1 MVLKTISLLPVRLI
15 LFDLKYSLTLLFSVD
30 EKSSFVLEN
39 VKGNNFKVYFCYVIK
54 WTTDT
59 TNK

>member
-39 VKGNNFKVYFCYVIK
+39 VRGDNFKVYFCYVIK
-54 WTTDT
+54 WIH
-59 TNK
+59 

>member
-15 LFDLKYSLTLLFSVD
+15 LFDLKYSLTLLFSVI

-39 VKGNNFKVYFCYVIK
+39 VKGDNFKIDFCYVIK
-54 WTTDT
+54 WIC
-59 TNK
+59 